1 MALPQMGTTRNNNL
15 IRSMQ
20 SNLPASLNPQ
30 KILHQSAPH
39 TAKHLNHKVPQSLWS
54 VTRHAKQLSPQPR
67 HNRLNQDMLSLD
79 NSHKYNSNHMSFS
92 RGGTSPKRDLWECH
106 LSPWFCA
113 GFTWRIFAG
122 SPTNRKAVQLA
133 NEKTQKKYTKPKHML
148 NYTISSCS
156 QLHCQNIHVYI
167 HLNMIMKYHA
177 FCVSRH
183 DM

>member
-79 NSHKYNSNHMSFS
+79 NSHKYNSNHMSFFT
-92 RGGTSPKRDLWECH
+92 GGHIPKTGFMGMSPFTVVLRWIHVKNICRQSNEQKSCSTSKREN
-106 LSPWFCA
+106 A
-113 GFTWRIFAG
+113 
-122 SPTNRKAVQLA
+122 
-133 NEKTQKKYTKPKHML
+133 KKYTKPKHML